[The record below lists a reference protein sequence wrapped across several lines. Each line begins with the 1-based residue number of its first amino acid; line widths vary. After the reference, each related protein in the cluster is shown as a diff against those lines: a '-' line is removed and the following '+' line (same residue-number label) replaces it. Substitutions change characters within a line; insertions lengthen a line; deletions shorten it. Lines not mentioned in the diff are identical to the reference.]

1 MFVST
6 FIHTALSPAK
16 KGAELKKVWT
26 GNTFRI
32 LLASPK

>member
-26 GNTFRI
+26 GKYF
-32 LLASPK
+32 